1 MERMTVRDGLI
12 VKLKPA
18 FRTGDFASQNV
29 LHRLADL
36 EDAEELKNPSEL
48 NEEET
53 RISTKENVVFTTKE
67 LEAIAFALEH
77 LHDADLSFM
86 DTNIVKGLE
95 NAMDKLNIDYTSQLL

>member
-29 LHRLADL
+29 LQRLADL
-36 EDAEELKNPSEL
+36 EDSEEMV
-48 NEEET
+48 
-53 RISTKENVVFTTKE
+53 TKENVVFTTKE

-77 LHDADLSFM
+77 LHDADLSYM
-86 DTNIVKGLE
+86 DTHIVKGLE
-95 NAMDKLNIDYTSQLL
+95 NAMDKLNIKYISQL